1 MFKLYG
7 LYPSQRMA
15 GLTLPEGFSVSL
27 VGFVGHGDHVCKYF
41 WQNNWYESVSFSSN
55 VSHVNE
61 EKPDNDNNEKLIAP
75 PYSKKTWYKFL
86 IDTLFQKRS
95 ADLKLKYKDINN
107 DTRELRGARVIDDE
121 VLLLRSYI
129 ENPVITV
136 CQKNLGKHGDALKT
150 LSLSRK
156 FSLPSLNDEGL
167 RKAIFGGESA
177 AFSDSEGTNYTFG
190 FHFGESEYLRS
201 QDDRKLLEML
211 FPFPTILPSFQ
222 VFLLGTL
229 SSFRFRMQY
238 FGILNKYLI

>member
-1 MFKLYG
+1 M
-7 LYPSQRMA
+7 
-15 GLTLPEGFSVSL
+15 
-27 VGFVGHGDHVCKYF
+27 
-41 WQNNWYESVSFSSN
+41 
-55 VSHVNE
+55 
-61 EKPDNDNNEKLIAP
+61 
-75 PYSKKTWYKFL
+75 

-167 RKAIFGGESA
+167 RKAIFGGENA
-177 AFSDSEGTNYTFG
+177 AFSDSEGMNYTFG

-211 FPFPTILPSFQ
+211 FPFPTILPLFQ